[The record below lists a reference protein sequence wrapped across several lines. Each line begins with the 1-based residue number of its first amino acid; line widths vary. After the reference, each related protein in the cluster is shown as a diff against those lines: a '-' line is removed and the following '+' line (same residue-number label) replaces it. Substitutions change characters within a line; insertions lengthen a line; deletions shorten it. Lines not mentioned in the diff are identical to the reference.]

1 LNNNDGVTVSAR
13 IVFTDPFHFLAFGFG
28 AGLTDKA
35 PGTAGSVVGVLFGYL
50 TLGLGMPWRIAIA
63 GALIITGI
71 WICEES
77 SKRIGVHD
85 YGGIVWDEITG
96 MYITLLVLPQEST
109 VWAAGFALFRLFD
122 IWKPWPIRDVERNVK
137 GGAGIMVDDILAA
150 IYTVLLLFILGVVI
164 G

>member
-1 LNNNDGVTVSAR
+1 MNNNDGVIVSAR
-13 IVFTDPFHFLAFGFG
+13 TVFTDPFHFLAFGFG

-35 PGTAGSVVGVLFGYL
+35 PGTVGSVVGVLFGWL
-50 TLGLGMPWRIAIA
+50 TLGLGMPWRIVIA

-71 WICEES
+71 WICGES
-77 SKRIGVHD
+77 AKRIGVND

-96 MYITLLVLPQEST
+96 MYITLLALPQELT
-109 VWAAGFALFRLFD
+109 IWVAGFALFRLVD

-137 GGAGIMVDDILAA
+137 GGVGIMADDILAS

>member
-1 LNNNDGVTVSAR
+1 
-13 IVFTDPFHFLAFGFG
+13 
-28 AGLTDKA
+28 
-35 PGTAGSVVGVLFGYL
+35 
-50 TLGLGMPWRIAIA
+50 MPWRIAIA